1 MKMKEIMDTI
11 ASLAQSQ
18 GYYGRLLR
26 TIRECQ
32 QKDPA
37 AYARL
42 TNELEAQNFRDPVD
56 LILYIEG

>member
-18 GYYGRLLR
+18 GFYGRLLR
-26 TIRECQ
+26 SIRECQ
-32 QKDPA
+32 QNDPD

>member
-11 ASLAQSQ
+11 TSLAQSQ

-26 TIRECQ
+26 AIRECQ
-32 QKDPA
+32 QNDPT

>member
-1 MKMKEIMDTI
+1 MKMNEIMDTI

-18 GYYGRLLR
+18 GFYGRLLR
-26 TIRECQ
+26 SLRDCQ
-32 QKDPA
+32 QNDPP

-56 LILYIEG
+56 LILYLEG